1 MSNCKKLD
9 QVIEKKELISL
20 VKQYGF
26 THEKVLFFSRELD
39 SLLND
44 LIKSNKKTK

>member
-1 MSNCKKLD
+1 M
-9 QVIEKKELISL
+9 ISL

-44 LIKSNKKTK
+44 LIKSNKQTK

>member
-1 MSNCKKLD
+1 MK
-9 QVIEKKELISL
+9 KKELISL